1 VTKKQRMTRSDL
13 TLRHI
18 TRLIVISREYWR
30 WMVLAFIAMLGVTGA
45 NLAGPWLIRN
55 LVSTIEGSIV
65 HGTAGASQVI
75 NISLVLLLVYA
86 LKPALRALQ
95 VWATHVAGWGS
106 VAAARKEIYE
116 HLQRLSPKYYSTTRT
131 GQIMSR
137 AINDTHH
144 FETLIAHVIP
154 EVIVSFLTVLGV
166 FAVLFSINPRLALY
180 TLVPIPLIILGFI
193 MYNRYVRPL
202 FRYAQ
207 ARLGDLNAVL
217 HDNLSGM
224 REIQVFTQEERE
236 MESVGERIMVHSS
249 AITKAVSISACFH
262 GGIDFF
268 AGLGTVS
275 VVLFG
280 GLMAIRDQMSI
291 ADITGFLLYVTS
303 FYQPIMQLNR
313 LNESLQQALAASDRY
328 FEVLDTEPD
337 IHDAPD
343 AVELESVEGYI
354 TYDNISFNYDE
365 VPVLKHINLEIKP
378 GEMVALVGPT
388 GVGKTTMANLIPRFY
403 DPNEGRILVDGIDIR
418 TVKVSSL
425 RRHISMVLQDVF
437 LFNGTVADNI
447 AYGSPDATLEEIVEA
462 AIAAG
467 ADEFIREMQSGYDT
481 HIGERGVRLSGGQK
495 QRLAIARALLYD
507 APILI
512 LDEATSSVDT
522 ETEAKIATALER
534 LMGGR
539 TTIVIAHRLSTIRHA
554 DRIVVLDE
562 GEIVEEGTHDELIEL
577 GGLYA
582 KLVTVDMDTARLE
595 S

>member
-1 VTKKQRMTRSDL
+1 
-13 TLRHI
+13 
-18 TRLIVISREYWR
+18 
-30 WMVLAFIAMLGVTGA
+30 
-45 NLAGPWLIRN
+45 
-55 LVSTIEGSIV
+55 
-65 HGTAGASQVI
+65 
-75 NISLVLLLVYA
+75 
-86 LKPALRALQ
+86 
-95 VWATHVAGWGS
+95 
-106 VAAARKEIYE
+106 
-116 HLQRLSPKYYSTTRT
+116 
-131 GQIMSR
+131 
-137 AINDTHH
+137 
-144 FETLIAHVIP
+144 
-154 EVIVSFLTVLGV
+154 
-166 FAVLFSINPRLALY
+166 NPRLALY

-354 TYDNISFNYDE
+354 TYDNVSFNYDE

>member
-1 VTKKQRMTRSDL
+1 
-13 TLRHI
+13 
-18 TRLIVISREYWR
+18 
-30 WMVLAFIAMLGVTGA
+30 MVLAFIAMLGVTGA

-65 HGTAGASQVI
+65 HGAAGASQVI

-354 TYDNISFNYDE
+354 TYDNVSFNYDE

-522 ETEAKIATALER
+522 ETEAKIAAALEK
-534 LMGGR
+534 LIGGR

>member
-1 VTKKQRMTRSDL
+1 
-13 TLRHI
+13 LR
-18 TRLIVISREYWR
+18 EKP
-30 WMVLAFIAMLGVTGA
+30 
-45 NLAGPWLIRN
+45 GPWLIRN

-65 HGTAGASQVI
+65 HGAAGASQVI

-354 TYDNISFNYDE
+354 TYDNVSFNYDE

-522 ETEAKIATALER
+522 ETEAKIAAALEK
-534 LMGGR
+534 LIGGR